1 MLPDPRGAWNPAK
14 RAWTRVDGA
23 VSVSPDERW
32 QVRQNDGASGVPK
45 VTFLDRRS
53 GKESEV
59 ELPVP
64 EDPERE
70 GQYLQTVWPT
80 WSPDG
85 RRLLLNVFEPGGEPR
100 SAGIVLIDVPSL
112 EARFVRIEKA
122 LITVGGFQW
131 TPGRLRVRRVQ
142 PVGPSLRHRLH
153 LAGEGRLRLG
163 HPYRQGRHPDRAGLQ
178 PGVGPDARLVRRA
191 APARP
196 GQGRR
201 GRRRPHGPGRR
212 DAGQGR

>member
-1 MLPDPRGAWNPAK
+1 MIHGDRRSTAHHAGGA
-14 RAWTRVDGA
+14 
-23 VSVSPDERW
+23 
-32 QVRQNDGASGVPK
+32 PK

-64 EDPERE
+64 EDPEQA
-70 GQYLQTVWPT
+70 GQYLQTLWPT

-131 TPGRLRVRRVQ
+131 THDGKGVVVRWGKNHSSAVRRYDLTGAVTRIELAFS
-142 PVGPSLRHRLH
+142 PVWGPTLGWYAERHL
-153 LAGEGRLRLG
+153 LAPVKG
-163 HPYRQGRHPDRAGLQ
+163 
-178 PGVGPDARLVRRA
+178 
-191 APARP
+191 
-196 GQGRR
+196 
-201 GRRRPHGPGRR
+201 
-212 DAGQGR
+212 